1 MVVVQA
7 TIRYEKN
14 IKNNE
19 RLAVSKF
26 KIHKTKDYTT
36 MYNFH
41 FKEREMSLKAKGL
54 LSLMLS
60 LPENWDYSEKGLATL
75 SKDGV
80 GSTAKALDELE
91 EFGYLKRTQLIET
104 NGKFAGYDYDIYE
117 IPQLNSPYTENPFTE
132 KPFTENCTQLN
143 TNISDNN
150 LEHNT
155 ILENETINK
164 KTIEI
169 SKSVSRIFEHWKTK
183 GLFPQEQ
190 LTETKQKA
198 IDKALKT
205 YTEENLISAIDNYA
219 IVILDTE
226 YFMSTKWY
234 IETFLTQKNALPK
247 FTNDGE
253 KWLNY
258 LEWKENPKKPQ
269 KPAET
274 YVADYTKDFEGV
286 F

>member
-1 MVVVQA
+1 MC
-7 TIRYEKN
+7 
-14 IKNNE
+14 
-19 RLAVSKF
+19 
-26 KIHKTKDYTT
+26 
-36 MYNFH
+36 NFH
-41 FKEREMSLKAKGL
+41 FKEKGMSLKAKGL

-60 LPENWDYSEKGLATL
+60 LPENWDYSEKGLSTL

-91 EFGYLKRTQLIET
+91 EFGYLKRTQLKET

-155 ILENETINK
+155 ILENERINK

-190 LTETKQKA
+190 LTQTKQKT
-198 IDKALKT
+198 IEKALKT
-205 YTEENLISAIDNYA
+205 YTEQDVISAIDNYV
-219 IVILDTE
+219 IVILDKD
-226 YFMSTKWY
+226 YYISTKWY

-258 LEWKENPKKPQ
+258 LEWKENPKKSQ